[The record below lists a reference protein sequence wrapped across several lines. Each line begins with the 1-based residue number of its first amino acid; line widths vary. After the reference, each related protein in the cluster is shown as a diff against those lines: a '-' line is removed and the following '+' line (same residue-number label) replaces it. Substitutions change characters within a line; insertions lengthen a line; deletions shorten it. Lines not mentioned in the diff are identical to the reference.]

1 MLQKID
7 NCKLTID
14 NCKLE
19 MQFRIVNCQLSIVN
33 CQCCRSR
40 TFRPALT
47 RLELLVAL
55 VLGVFAVGFVVMLLT
70 RHRENSLRV
79 ACSNNLR
86 MIGMAVQAYHDKSAG
101 DQGPKYLPPSR
112 IADRYATWAVLIAP
126 HLVKESPLHQWD
138 REKSYFVQEEEVRQA
153 RLFMYFCPA
162 RRRADTLSEA
172 GDADEGKN
180 VPGALGDYAAVA
192 GDGSAEHDWT
202 GANANGALV
211 LAVNI
216 KRKDDRITHWASQ
229 TSLESLTRGA
239 QYTLLIGEK
248 HVPVGDFGNAKFG
261 DGSLYNG
268 QNPASFSRIA
278 GPGFPIAPSMDAP
291 YNKNFGSAHDNICNF
306 LMADA
311 SVRPMTFDTSE
322 TVLGDLA
329 RRGE

>member
-1 MLQKID
+1 MFIHHKIAAR
-7 NCKLTID
+7 LAVS
-14 NCKLE
+14 
-19 MQFRIVNCQLSIVN
+19 RAPSP
-33 CQCCRSR
+33 RSR
-40 TFRPALT
+40 RALT
-47 RLELLVAL
+47 KLELLVA
-55 VLGVFAVGFVVMLLT
+55 VALGVFVVGFLIMLLT

-86 MIGMAVQAYHDKSAG
+86 VIGLAVQAYHDKSAG
-101 DQGPKYLPPSR
+101 DPARKYLPPSR

-126 HLVKESPLHQWD
+126 HLVKESPLHRWD
-138 REKSYFVQEEEVRQA
+138 VEKSYFVQEEEVRQA

-172 GDADEGKN
+172 GDLDEGKN

-192 GDGSAEHDWT
+192 GDGSPEHDWT
-202 GANANGALV
+202 GVKANGALV
-211 LAVNI
+211 IAVNI
-216 KRKDDRITHWASQ
+216 QRKDDRITQWSSQ
-229 TSLESLTRGA
+229 TSLESLTRGT
-239 QYTLLIGEK
+239 QFTLLVGEK
-248 HVPVGDFGNAKFG
+248 HVPIDHYGDAKFG

-291 YNKNFGSAHDNICNF
+291 FNNNFGSAHDNICNF

-311 SVRPMTFDTSE
+311 SVRSMTFDTSE
-322 TVLGDLA
+322 IVLGDLA